1 MSLRVREISINP
13 VISSDELLAALREI
27 HDGGTGS
34 IGALHKIGCC
44 YKIYSETH
52 VMLANESTAKP
63 GAAAGPFT
71 IPGIRIRRDAK
82 ERQMGFFPNND
93 ELNHEY
99 ISLVS

>member
-1 MSLRVREISINP
+1 MSPRIRDNIVKP
-13 VISSDELLAALREI
+13 KISSGEPLAALRDI